1 MTHKV
6 SVYSG
11 KSEVTETMTTEKEL
25 ELIGNYSRTALTEED
40 VYIFTL
46 TLCDNE
52 IDRDFE
58 RFSKDALASLEELF
72 VGKTGISDHSM
83 SSKDQRARIFR
94 TYIETDKSRKTSS
107 GEVYTALKARAY
119 MLRTEENA
127 SLIKEIDGGIKKEV
141 SVGCAMKECI
151 CSICGS
157 DMKKHRCEHIKGR
170 TYGGKLC
177 HGILKNPT
185 DAYEWSFV
193 AVPAQRLAGV
203 TKAFN
208 IKEENDSPMTIET
221 VKSLKEDTV
230 LTAKQL
236 EELCGEIAHLE
247 QLASEALLYKEH
259 LTEDIRKFALILMP
273 KVNAASFVKGCSAM
287 NTSELKSFRDSLE
300 KQAIK
305 IVPVKNQLSPVNQH
319 AHYSDNTVF
328 KI

>member
-1 MTHKV
+1 MM
-6 SVYSG
+6 S
-11 KSEVTETMTTEKEL
+11 TEKEL
-25 ELIGNYSRTALTEED
+25 GLINTYSRSVLTEDD
-40 VYIFTL
+40 VYVFTL

-58 RFSKDALASLEELF
+58 RFSKEALISLQQLF

-94 TYIETDKSRKTSS
+94 TYIETDKSKKTSA
-107 GEVYTALKARAY
+107 GEDYTALKARAY

-151 CSICGS
+151 CSICGG

-170 TYGGKLC
+170 NYGGKLC

-208 IKEENDSPMTIET
+208 IKEENNSTMTIET
-221 VKSLKEDTV
+221 VKSIREDTV
-230 LTAKQL
+230 ITAKQA
-236 EELCGEIAHLE
+236 EELCNEIASLE
-247 QLASEALLYKEH
+247 KLASEALLYKEH
-259 LTEDIRKFALILMP
+259 LTEDIRRFALILMP

-287 NTSELKSFRDSLE
+287 DTAELKTFRDSLE
-300 KQAIK
+300 KQANK
-305 IVPVKNQLSPVNQH
+305 ILPAKNQLSPINDQTH
-319 AHYSDNTVF
+319 NSDNTVF

>member
-1 MTHKV
+1 MM
-6 SVYSG
+6 S
-11 KSEVTETMTTEKEL
+11 TEKEL
-25 ELIGNYSRTALTEED
+25 GLINTYSRSVLTEDD
-40 VYIFTL
+40 VYVFTL

-58 RFSKDALASLEELF
+58 RFSKEALISLQQLF

-94 TYIETDKSRKTSS
+94 TYIETDKSKKTSA
-107 GEVYTALKARAY
+107 GEDYTALKARAY

-170 TYGGKLC
+170 NYGGKLC

-208 IKEENDSPMTIET
+208 IKEENNSTMTIET
-221 VKSLKEDTV
+221 VKSIREDTV
-230 LTAKQL
+230 ITAKQA
-236 EELCGEIAHLE
+236 EELCKEIASLE
-247 QLASEALLYKEH
+247 KLASEALLYKEH
-259 LTEDIRKFALILMP
+259 LTEDIRRFALILMP

-287 NTSELKSFRDSLE
+287 DTAELKTFRDSLE
-300 KQAIK
+300 KQANK
-305 IVPVKNQLSPVNQH
+305 ILPAKNQLSPINDQTH
-319 AHYSDNTVF
+319 NSDNTVF